1 MKRLGIYGGTFSP
14 PHLGHVRAARA
25 FLETAGLDELIIMP
39 TFLPPHKEIDG
50 EADADERYRMCELA
64 FSELPNTSVS
74 DFEIK
79 KGGKSYTYLTLSE
92 FSDGETELY
101 FLVGT
106 DMFLT
111 LDSWR
116 CPETIFRLATI
127 ALVRR
132 EDDGATAAMIEEKAE
147 EYIRLFGAR
156 LLFIDTVATE
166 ISSSELREAIKS
178 GSDTEKYLSPAVA
191 SYIKSNLIY
200 KSDFTDEELSELREA
215 VKCRMSRDRY
225 LHTLGV
231 EKAAALIA
239 DFCLPRARSEARAA
253 ALLHDVAKELGR
265 EEQRAM
271 LSFGVSLS
279 DTDLKSEKLYHA
291 FAAPI
296 VIKRDFPEYA
306 TKNVLSAAFNH
317 TTGDDGMSL
326 FDEII
331 FVSDYI
337 EEGREYPEC
346 KRAREELLV
355 ALGQDVKENVQAL
368 HKCALAELES
378 TKAHIE
384 GLGAELNP
392 RTERALRYIKSLIV

>member
-25 FLETAGLDELIIMP
+25 FLEAAKLDELLIMP

-74 DFEIK
+74 DFEIS
-79 KGGKSYTYLTLSE
+79 KGGKSYTYLTLSDFKDE
-92 FSDGETELY
+92 DTELY

-111 LDSWR
+111 LDRWR
-116 CPETIFRLATI
+116 CPETVFRLATI

-132 EDDGATAAMIEEKAE
+132 EDDGATATMIEEKAE
-147 EYIRLFGAR
+147 EYIRLFGAK
-156 LLFIDTVATE
+156 LLFINTDATE
-166 ISSSELREAIKS
+166 ISSSELREAIKR
-178 GSDTEKYLSPAVA
+178 GCGTEKYLSPAVA

-200 KSDFTDEELSELREA
+200 KSDFTEEELSALREA
-215 VKCRMSRDRY
+215 VKCRMSRERY

-231 EKAAALIA
+231 ERAAALIA
-239 DFCLPRARSEARAA
+239 DFCLPKARSELRAA
-253 ALLHDVAKELGR
+253 ALLHDVAKELER
-265 EEQRAM
+265 EEQRA
-271 LSFGVSLS
+271 LISSVASLS

-291 FAAPI
+291 FTAPI
-296 VIKRDFPEYA
+296 VIKRDFPAYA
-306 TKNVLSAAFNH
+306 TKNVLSATFNH

-331 FVSDYI
+331 FVADYI
-337 EEGREYPEC
+337 EDGREYPEC
-346 KRAREELLV
+346 KRAREELFA
-355 ALGQDVKENVQAL
+355 ALGQDIRKNLQAL
-368 HKCALAELES
+368 HKCALTELEG
-378 TKAHIE
+378 TKSHVKR
-384 GLGAELNP
+384 LGAELNP
-392 RTERALRYIKSLIV
+392 RTESALRYIKSLIV